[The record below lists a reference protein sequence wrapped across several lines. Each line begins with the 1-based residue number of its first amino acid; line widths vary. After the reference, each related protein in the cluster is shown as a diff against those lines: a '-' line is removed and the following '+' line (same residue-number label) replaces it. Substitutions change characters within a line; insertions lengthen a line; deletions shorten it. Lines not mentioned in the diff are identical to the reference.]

1 MNGHRYFP
9 RMQIGLFF
17 LLIISFVLAACEF
30 TPRDPH
36 EVVYWSSDTGDV
48 AMKSQ
53 QAIVDA
59 FNKANPDLHVK
70 LVPVPGTGGVN
81 TSSLLTAAR
90 GGTGPDVYY
99 IDRFTVNQQA
109 AIGLLQDLTP
119 FIQKEGVDLSQK
131 YLPFAWGETLYKG
144 HSYALPLHTDARGL
158 YYNKAVFRA
167 AGINPDIMDP
177 SHGPIT
183 VDQLRDIS
191 FKIDKINN
199 RGTFDRIGFIPWK
212 DQAFHVTWGMDF
224 GAKFYDPKT
233 CQVTPTEPAMEHAL
247 QFMYDWASKLTREK
261 VDSFYATYQPEN
273 ALPTQNPFYSGNLAM
288 TISGNWMI
296 TDLKEYAPKVD
307 YGITYIPVAKAGDKP
322 VTWSGGFALAMPT
335 GAKNPEGGYRFMRF
349 MSGEQGQRIYD
360 KANTQ
365 LPTWMSLLNEQDLFP
380 GRLQFFKQILP
391 GSRSRVPLPVGSQL
405 WDEFDSAQDKVV
417 LHAATP
423 DQALQTVYR
432 RVQPQLQQ
440 YCPL

>member
-1 MNGHRYFP
+1 MNGHRYFS

-17 LLIISFVLAACEF
+17 LLITSFLLAACEF

-36 EVVYWSSDTGDV
+36 EVVYWTSDTGDI
-48 AMKSQ
+48 AIKSQ

-70 LVPVPGTGGVN
+70 LVPIPGADGADIT
-81 TSSLLTAAR
+81 SLLTAVR

-109 AIGLLQDLTP
+109 SIGLLQDLTP
-119 FIQKEGVDLSQK
+119 YIQKEGIDLAK
-131 YLPFAWGETLYKG
+131 NYLPFAWGEALYKG
-144 HSYALPLHTDARGL
+144 HPYALPLHTDARAL
-158 YYNKAVFRA
+158 FYNKAVFRA
-167 AGINPDIMDP
+167 AGVNPDIMDP

-183 VDQLRDIS
+183 VDQLRDIA
-191 FKIDKINN
+191 FKINKINS
-199 RGTFDRIGFIPWK
+199 RGTFDRIGFIPWY

-233 CQVTPTEPAMEHAL
+233 CQVTPTEPAMERAL
-247 QFMYDWASKLTREK
+247 QFEYDWASKLTREQ
-261 VDSFYATYQPEN
+261 VDTFFATFQPQN
-273 ALPTQNPFYSGNLAM
+273 APPSQNAFYSGNLAM
-288 TISGNWMI
+288 TISGNWFI
-296 TDLKEYAPKVD
+296 SNLQEYAPKVD
-307 YGITYIPVAKAGDKP
+307 YGITYIPVEKAGDKP

-349 MSGEQGQRIYD
+349 MSGEEGQRIYD

-365 LPTWMSLLNEQDLFP
+365 LPTWKSLLNENDLFP
-380 GRLQFFKQILP
+380 GRLQYFRQILP
-391 GSRSRVPLPVGSQL
+391 DSRSRVPLPVGSQL
-405 WDEFDSAQDKVV
+405 WDEFGNAQDKVV

-423 DQALQTVYR
+423 DQALQAVYR